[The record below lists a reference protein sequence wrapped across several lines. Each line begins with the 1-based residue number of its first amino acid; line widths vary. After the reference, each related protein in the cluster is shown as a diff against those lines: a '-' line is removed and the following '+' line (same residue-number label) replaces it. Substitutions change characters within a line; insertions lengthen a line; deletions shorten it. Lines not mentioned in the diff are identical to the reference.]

1 MVGINCVFAFLL
13 NIPDTPNPRSRMAVV
28 GNRPQD
34 NYMLFHMTQG
44 QEFPVLTTKEIFMM
58 PYRKSRKNTLL
69 TSYCSFTLG
78 LSRIFQS
85 FEEQLSRVKK
95 IEDLDFK
102 RSGDGYELCKKT
114 IWEWWETKK
123 LTEKNKINPIGM
135 DILVTQRICSPS
147 QITRLGRE
155 DKLRLIGDY
164 NCFAPYLT
172 RHVPVINADLRLKL
186 KDIVWGSQAFIGKG
200 KGPAHALVWYQGNLH
215 VFQWRERNA
224 SRWYLVTKIGTEN
237 KNGKAIFELVMDN
250 SKKLIIVQNKLE
262 KHEMGSPPESYK
274 SNIQLAWKHILQIHS
289 AIDTSDNRF
298 DTLRMERVD
307 GKVACFEKD
316 LTS

>member
-44 QEFPVLTTKEIFMM
+44 QEFPVLKTKEIFMM

-102 RSGDGYELCKKT
+102 RSSDGYELCKKT

-135 DILVTQRICSPS
+135 DILVTQTICSPS

-186 KDIVWGSQAFIGKG
+186 KDIVWGSQA
-200 KGPAHALVWYQGNLH
+200 
-215 VFQWRERNA
+215 
-224 SRWYLVTKIGTEN
+224 
-237 KNGKAIFELVMDN
+237 
-250 SKKLIIVQNKLE
+250 
-262 KHEMGSPPESYK
+262 
-274 SNIQLAWKHILQIHS
+274 
-289 AIDTSDNRF
+289 
-298 DTLRMERVD
+298 
-307 GKVACFEKD
+307 
-316 LTS
+316 